1 MPSRDA
7 RPRASPRARVLT
19 GQTRLHP
26 CLSVTAVI
34 QHKHTLRTT
43 ARTPSPTYT
52 HGGGASNKE
61 DGTDGDVGEETIFMM
76 TLVLM
81 MMTIMAM
88 VSMPMIVHM
97 VMVISMVML
106 TMVLPA
112 RARHALPHA
121 FAAAAAAA
129 PHTPSVCDA
138 T

>member
-1 MPSRDA
+1 M
-7 RPRASPRARVLT
+7 
-19 GQTRLHP
+19 
-26 CLSVTAVI
+26 I

-43 ARTPSPTYT
+43 ARTSSPTYT
-52 HGGGASNKE
+52 HGGGASDKE
-61 DGTDGDVGEETIFMM
+61 DGTDGDVGDETIFMM

-81 MMTIMAM
+81 MAIMAM

-121 FAAAAAAA
+121 FAAASAAA
-129 PHTPSVCDA
+129 PRTPSVCDA